1 MNPPAV
7 LSAATENPFRPEV
20 RPTIAGSSMRS
31 PVYSST
37 SARPFAVSVE
47 AGYADQV
54 PLERQGPISMTT
66 NRLVFASPTYGL
78 ASNIPPSLI
87 VPRSHVTTL
96 RQAAAPVP
104 WPIPGYVPTSFSQ
117 QIVAAPAAAPVP
129 WPIPGYVPTSFSQQ
143 IAAAPAGDPQPGA
156 AGGGGATER
165 PPWAV
170 PIFSQQV
177 WDNMSVAQRQAAVE
191 ANARATT
198 PGIGSQVL
206 TVIAALGQAGLTA
219 YLQYNQAERDQAL
232 ALAQQETQRQ
242 LANANAQGGVANN
255 EAQQRLLQSMTDMI
269 SSFRGQSPLQQ
280 PRREGLSQGAIIAI
294 AFGGVALLG
303 GMVFLAT
310 RPRQNPSHAIRRRRR
325 RSR

>member
-1 MNPPAV
+1 
-7 LSAATENPFRPEV
+7 
-20 RPTIAGSSMRS
+20 
-31 PVYSST
+31 
-37 SARPFAVSVE
+37 
-47 AGYADQV
+47 
-54 PLERQGPISMTT
+54 MTT
-66 NRLVFASPTYGL
+66 NRLVFANPTYGL

-117 QIVAAPAAAPVP
+117 QI
-129 WPIPGYVPTSFSQQ
+129 
-143 IAAAPAGDPQPGA
+143 AAAPAGDPFVRRSGVGEA
-156 AGGGGATER
+156 ER

-232 ALAQQETQRQ
+232 ALATQETQRQ
-242 LANANAQGGVANN
+242 LANAQGGGANN

-280 PRREGLSQGAIIAI
+280 PRQGLSQGAIIAI

>member
-20 RPTIAGSSMRS
+20 RPTLAGSSMRS

-66 NRLVFASPTYGL
+66 NRLVFANPTYGL

-104 WPIPGYVPTSFSQ
+104 WPIPGYVQTSFSQ
-117 QIVAAPAAAPVP
+117 QIAAAPAAAPVP

-143 IAAAPAGDPQPGA
+143 IAAAPAGDPFVRRSGVGEA
-156 AGGGGATER
+156 ER

-170 PIFSQQV
+170 PIFSAET
-177 WDNMSVAQRQAAVE
+177 WNGMTPAQRQAAAE
-191 ANARATT
+191 SNARSTT
-198 PGIGSQVL
+198 PGLGSQVL

-242 LANANAQGGVANN
+242 LANANAQGGGANN

>member
-20 RPTIAGSSMRS
+20 RPTLAGSSMRS

-66 NRLVFASPTYGL
+66 NRQVFASPTYGL
-78 ASNIPPSLI
+78 SSNIPPSLI

-104 WPIPGYVPTSFSQ
+104 WPIPGYVPTSFH
-117 QIVAAPAAAPVP
+117 
-129 WPIPGYVPTSFSQQ
+129 QQ
-143 IAAAPAGDPQPGA
+143 IAAAPAGDPFVRRSGDGEA
-156 AGGGGATER
+156 ER

-170 PIFSQQV
+170 PIFSQET
-177 WDNMSVAQRQAAVE
+177 WNNMGVAQRQAAVE

-198 PGIGSQVL
+198 PGLGSQVL
-206 TVIAALGQAGLTA
+206 TVLAALGQAGLTA

-232 ALAQQETQRQ
+232 LLAQQETQRQ
-242 LANANAQGGVANN
+242 LANATNQGGGANN
-255 EAQQRLLQSMTDMI
+255 EAQQRMLQSMMDMI
-269 SSFRGQSPLQQ
+269 SSFRGQQQ
-280 PRREGLSQGAIIAI
+280 PPPKKEGLSQGAIIAI

-310 RPRQNPSHAIRRRRR
+310 RPRQNPSHATRRRRR
-325 RSR
+325 RSY